1 MRFGPLPVSL
11 LAFHWNGDEDLIEG
25 LVVCDSLFFMVSL
38 ISFITEAHLLI
49 LVVTSVLLPFPPLLI
64 YTLPLTQ

>member
-11 LAFHWNGDEDLIEG
+11 LAFHWNCDEDLIEG
-25 LVVCDSLFFMVSL
+25 LVVCDSLFFMVLL
-38 ISFITEAHLLI
+38 ISFITEANLLI